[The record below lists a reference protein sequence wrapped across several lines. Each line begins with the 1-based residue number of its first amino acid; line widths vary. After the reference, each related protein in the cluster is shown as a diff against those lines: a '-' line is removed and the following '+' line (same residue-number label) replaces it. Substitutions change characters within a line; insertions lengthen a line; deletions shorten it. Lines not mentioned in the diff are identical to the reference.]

1 MNSAITQRF
10 FTLIDAKTKNDII
23 ASVAA
28 HYGISQDEALE
39 ELIDEDAESLLD
51 YLVGG
56 VRSATSVLMQRHGLR

>member
-10 FTLIDAKTKNDII
+10 FTLIDTKTKNEIV

-51 YLVGG
+51 YLVGS
-56 VRSATSVLMQRHGLR
+56 VRSATSVLMQRHGFR

>member
-10 FTLIDAKTKNDII
+10 FTLIGPKTKNEIVS
-23 ASVAA
+23 SVAE

-51 YLVGG
+51 YLVGS